1 MEVHGFVQPGF
12 ESVKDAFA
20 ANFTSDFEVGASVA
34 VMHRGGAAIPT
45 LNVRPRGK
53 KTH

>member
-1 MEVHGFVQPGF
+1 MVEVQGFVRSGF

-34 VMHRGGAAIPT
+34 VMHRGEMVVDIWGG
-45 LNVRPRGK
+45 RGK